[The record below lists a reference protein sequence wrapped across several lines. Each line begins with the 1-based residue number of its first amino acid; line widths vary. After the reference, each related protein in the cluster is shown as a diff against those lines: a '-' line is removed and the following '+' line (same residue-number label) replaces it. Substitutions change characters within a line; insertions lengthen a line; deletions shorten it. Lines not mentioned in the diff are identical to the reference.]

1 MSYEMH
7 LRSIVV
13 VTLKKIP
20 EDTRKAFEEHHMVVE
35 ERWGE

>member
-13 VTLKKIP
+13 VTLNKIP
-20 EDTRKAFEEHHMVVE
+20 EDTRKAFEERHMVVE